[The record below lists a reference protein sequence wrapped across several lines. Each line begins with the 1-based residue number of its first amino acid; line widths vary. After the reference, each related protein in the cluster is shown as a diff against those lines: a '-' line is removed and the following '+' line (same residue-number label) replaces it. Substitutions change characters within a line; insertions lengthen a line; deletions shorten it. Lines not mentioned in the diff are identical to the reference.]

1 MAFVIRKLNDAE
13 TLGQKLKALR
23 IASQKTMG
31 EMAELCKIRRIHLEA
46 FEADQYDQLP
56 EPLYTRNFL
65 RIYVQHLGGDVTYFL
80 ERFDAERATCDFTD
94 AARLPVQRTRA
105 MQFIVASRFFKYGTF
120 SLLAIAVMAY
130 LGFQLVAITAPPELV
145 IIEPSDGMRT
155 EDAVVHVKGQVKN
168 EATIKVNGV
177 DVLLG
182 QDGTFDTEVA
192 LERGLNVITVEGAKR
207 YSRTAKE
214 FRRVLFEQTVGAIVP
229 TYTHP
234 IP

>member
-1 MAFVIRKLNDAE
+1 MPFVIRKLNDAE

-23 IASQKTMG
+23 LSSHKTLG
-31 EMAELCKIRRIHLEA
+31 EMAESCKIRRIHLEA
-46 FEADQYDQLP
+46 FETDRYDQLP
-56 EPLYTRNFL
+56 EPLYARNFL
-65 RIYVQHLGGDVTYFL
+65 RIYVQMLNGDVTYFL

-105 MQFIVASRFFKYGTF
+105 MEFIVASRFFKYGAF
-120 SLLAIAVMAY
+120 AFLAVAVVAY

-145 IIEPSDGMRT
+145 ILEPTDGLRT

-168 EATIKVNGV
+168 EASIKVNGV
-177 DVLLG
+177 NVLLG
-182 QDGTFDTEVA
+182 PDGTFETEVA

-214 FRRVLFEQTVGAIVP
+214 MRRVLFEQTIGSVSP